1 MTMANSLHADLSST
15 LQARADVVRK
25 IEENSAA
32 AARVARENASKEAA
46 LRAIEGDVQRARM
59 RAEGAQAI
67 LKKALA
73 ELGVEEAENFRA
85 VDAADEAER
94 DLAQAEEDLDELLKR
109 KEEVRAKFLAD
120 HTEIFVD
127 EFSELASI
135 ASGGDPGRDQRL
147 LQNLQRE
154 KEDLAEGHRARLEA
168 LAAEEEEASNALEK
182 VTEEEQRAAD
192 ELAHCKLELAKIGE
206 ELEAEELSTSDEDS
220 FNTSV
225 DDAME
230 GQAEKEKK
238 GGVEEEEDVI
248 ISRGGDMIANLV
260 PGSP

>member
-1 MTMANSLHADLSST
+1 MANSLHADLSST

-59 RAEGAQAI
+59 RAEGSQAI

-73 ELGVEEAENFRA
+73 ELKVEEAENFRA
-85 VDAADEAER
+85 VDACDEVER
-94 DLAQAEEDLDELLKR
+94 DLAQAEEDLEELLKR

-120 HTEIFVD
+120 HTEIFVN

-135 ASGGDPGRDQRL
+135 AGGGDPNRDERL

-168 LAAEEEEASNALEK
+168 LAAEEEEASNASAK
-182 VTEEEQRAAD
+182 VAGEGQKIAD
-192 ELAHCKLELAKIGE
+192 ELARCKLELAKIGE

-230 GQAEKEKK
+230 EQNEKEKR
-238 GGVEEEEDVI
+238 GVEEEDDVI

-260 PGSP
+260 PSSP

>member
-1 MTMANSLHADLSST
+1 MANNLHADLSST

-94 DLAQAEEDLDELLKR
+94 DLAQAEEDHEELLKR

-135 ASGGDPGRDQRL
+135 AGGGDPGRDQRL
-147 LQNLQRE
+147 LQNLLRE
-154 KEDLAEGHRARLEA
+154 REDLAEGHRARLQA
-168 LAAEEEEASNALEK
+168 LAAEEQEASNASEK
-182 VTEEEQRAAD
+182 VAGEEQRVAD

-238 GGVEEEEDVI
+238 GREEEEEDVI